1 MFKRMAAA
9 LLGLLALLAVFL
21 LASRFWP
28 ASAMQKQAR
37 EALEQPLDWP
47 GANAW
52 ALLETLDHDELDMAQ
67 RQAMVDARVEAF
79 AHWAQSTAAQRYGDG
94 SAVEDVPAVPELAVA
109 PPAALPALEYCRYGS
124 LETCLATVRFNPEGV
139 AADIQARAGLIR
151 NIARLADFE
160 HARSPYLADID
171 SPMLSTMGR
180 LPTPLA
186 AHALAHVQGNS
197 TAALD
202 GLCRDMGSARML
214 ASQSDNLFLTVA
226 GARWLQANGQLLAH
240 VLAELPADVTPPASC
255 KVGLQILPPAAI
267 SLCRPLQG
275 QYAMNAAVNGHH
287 DATVIAEHP
296 VGSWLFDLEK
306 TLNRQAASLGAAC
319 QMPLQ
324 QRIAQDLP
332 VDGGLAPAEA
342 RSPWHIECAT
352 NYIGC
357 VLSAI
362 AAPAYDKFIVR
373 MQDVAA
379 SQRLLGA
386 WLWLR
391 EQPAGGDVAAQLSQ
405 LPQEL
410 RSAHRP
416 VQLSADGTALEV
428 ARYYTGEGNDLLQ
441 LPLPAADKAAVQ

>member
-52 ALLETLDHDELDMAQ
+52 ALLETLDHDGLDMAQ

-79 AHWAQSTAAQRYGDG
+79 AHWAQSTAAQRYGNGPVAHDLP
-94 SAVEDVPAVPELAVA
+94 PAPELASA
-109 PPAALPALEYCRYGS
+109 PQPALPVPEYCRPGS
-124 LETCLATVRFNPEGV
+124 IETCLAEVRDNPVGV
-139 AADIQARAGLIR
+139 AADMDARVGLIHNLGELAKYQHVR
-151 NIARLADFE
+151 SPYVADMHSPMLPSIARL
-160 HARSPYLADID
+160 S
-171 SPMLSTMGR
+171 
-180 LPTPLA
+180 TPLA

-214 ASQSDNLFLTVA
+214 ASQSDSLVLTLI
-226 GARWLQANGQLLAH
+226 GARWLQANGQLLSK
-240 VLAELPADVTPPASC
+240 VLAELPTDVAPPASC
-255 KVGLQILPPAAI
+255 KAGLQMLPPAAI
-267 SLCRPLQG
+267 SLCRPLQTEYSWSTATIG
-275 QYAMNAAVNGHH
+275 HSHDSAMASQPGAN
-287 DATVIAEHP
+287 
-296 VGSWLFDLEK
+296 WLFDLDK
-306 TLNRQAASLGAAC
+306 TLNRQAANTGAAC
-319 QMPLQ
+319 QAPLQ
-324 QRIAQDLP
+324 ERIAQDLP
-332 VDGGLAPAEA
+332 MEGGLAPAGV
-342 RSPWHIECAT
+342 SSMWHIECAT
-352 NYIGC
+352 NYVGC

-362 AAPAYDKFIVR
+362 AEPAYDTYIAR

>member
-37 EALEQPLDWP
+37 AALEQPVDWP

-52 ALLETLDHDELDMAQ
+52 ALLETLDQDGLDMAQ
-67 RQAMVDARVEAF
+67 RQALVDERVEAF
-79 AHWAQSTAAQRYGDG
+79 AHWAKATAAQRYDGG
-94 SAVEDVPAVPELAVA
+94 SAVDDLPAAPGLAVE
-109 PPAALPALEYCRYGS
+109 PQIPLPALEYCRYGS
-124 LETCLATVRFNPEGV
+124 LDTCLAAVRANPNDV
-139 AADIQARAGLIR
+139 AADMQARAGLIR
-151 NIARLADFE
+151 NIAGLTNFQ
-160 HARSPYLADID
+160 HASSPYMADID
-171 SPMLSTMGR
+171 SPMLNTMGR

-197 TAALD
+197 AAALE

-214 ASQSDNLFLTVA
+214 ASQSDNLFLTVV
-226 GARWLQANGQLLAH
+226 GARWLQANGELLAH

-255 KVGLQILPPAAI
+255 RVGLEILPPAAI

-287 DATVIAEHP
+287 DATVMAEHP
-296 VGSWLFDLEK
+296 VGSWLFDLDK

-324 QRIAQDLP
+324 ERIAQDLP
-332 VDGGLAPAEA
+332 VDGGLAPAEV

-362 AAPAYDKFIVR
+362 AAPAYDKYIVR

-391 EQPAGGDVAAQLSQ
+391 EHPGDGDVARQLAQ

-441 LPLPAADKAAVQ
+441 LPLPTADKAAVQ